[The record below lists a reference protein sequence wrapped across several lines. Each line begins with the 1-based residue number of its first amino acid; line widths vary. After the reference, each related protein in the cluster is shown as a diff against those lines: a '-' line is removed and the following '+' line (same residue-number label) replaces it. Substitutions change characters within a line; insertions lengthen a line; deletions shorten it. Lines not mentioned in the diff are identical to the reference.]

1 MTHIDVEV
9 DGFEQVEE
17 KMGQVSVDLTGD
29 PMKSAMGT
37 ATLIVLRDAQ
47 KNAPVDRDQLRASIT
62 PEVRTTSNA
71 VQGIVGSN
79 KKYAPPQELGTRPF
93 TPPWTPIYQWA
104 LRKMKGDKKAAGALA
119 VGARRSIAA
128 RGIRAKRF
136 LQRAVENN
144 SEKIFRLLGNAVSTI
159 VRK

>member
-1 MTHIDVEV
+1 MTQIDVQVE
-9 DGFEQVEE
+9 GFEKVQA
-17 KMGQVSVDLTGD
+17 KMGQTSADLTGD
-29 PMKSAMGT
+29 PMKSAMGI
-37 ATLIVLRDAQ
+37 ATLIVLRDAK
-47 KNAPVDRDQLRASIT
+47 KNAPVDRGPLGASLT
-62 PEVRTTSNA
+62 PEVKTSSRV

-119 VGARRSIAA
+119 VGARRSIGA
-128 RGIRAKRF
+128 RGIKAKRF
-136 LQRAVENN
+136 LQRAVEDNA
-144 SEKIFRLLGNAVSTI
+144 EKIFRLIGNAVSTI